1 MDKSI
6 KDEQYI
12 KKAIALAKKGEGA
25 VSPNPLVGA
34 IIVKNGAIIGRGYH
48 KRYGTEHAE
57 INAFKDADK
66 KGNKNKLVGAT
77 LYVTL
82 EPCSHWGNT
91 PPCVDEI
98 IKHKIKRVVIAHKDP
113 NPLINGKGV
122 NKMRRHK
129 IKVDTGVL
137 EEEAKKLNYPFIK
150 YMRTQMPF
158 VILKMG
164 ISLDGKIT
172 HPTKKYI
179 TNKKSLEYVHKIRNS
194 VDVILVGHNTYQKD
208 KPRLTTRLKGGK
220 DPRPVILPKTK
231 TDLKKLLKQLGKEEV
246 TSVLVEGG
254 QKTATS
260 FLNHHLVDKVYFFI
274 APELFGGEEL
284 AMFGK
289 LDKIVKLKNIHVEK
303 LDDNIMITGYVKQNR
318 GSH

>member
-1 MDKSI
+1 MDKSL

-12 KKAIALAKKGEGA
+12 TKAIALARKGEGA

-34 IIVKNGAIIGRGYH
+34 IIVKNGSIIGRGYH
-48 KRYGTEHAE
+48 KRFGTEHAE

-66 KGNKNKLVGAT
+66 KGNKNKLVGST

-82 EPCSHWGNT
+82 EPCCHWGNT

-98 IKHKIKRVVIAHKDP
+98 IKRKIKRVVIAHKDQ
-113 NPLINGKGV
+113 NPLINGKGT
-122 NKMRRHK
+122 NKLRIHG
-129 IKVDTGVL
+129 IKVDLGVL
-137 EEEAKKLNYPFIK
+137 EEEAKKLNYPFLK

-172 HPTKKYI
+172 HPKKRYI
-179 TNKKSLEYVHKIRNS
+179 TNKKSLDYVHHIRNS
-194 VDVILVGHNTYQKD
+194 VDAILVGHNTYKKD

-220 DPRPVILPKTK
+220 NPRPVVLPKSK
-231 TDLKKLLKQLGKEEV
+231 TDLTKLLKHLGKEQV
-246 TSVLVEGG
+246 TSILVEGG
-254 QKTATS
+254 QETATS
-260 FLNHHLVDKVYFFI
+260 FLNHNLVDKVYLFL
-274 APELFGGEEL
+274 APEFFGGGEL

-303 LDDNIMITGYVKQNR
+303 LDENIMISGYVKQNR
-318 GSH
+318 